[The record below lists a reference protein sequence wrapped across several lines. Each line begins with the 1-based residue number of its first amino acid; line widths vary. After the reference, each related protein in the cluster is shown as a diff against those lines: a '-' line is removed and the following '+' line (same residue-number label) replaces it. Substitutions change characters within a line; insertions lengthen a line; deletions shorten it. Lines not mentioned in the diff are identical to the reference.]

1 MQVFPLTMDKEP
13 KIIKLPRNGPKNGQS
28 MDAWLHGKAKGDQ
41 EWEKIKKRKSWQA
54 LRSIQD

>member
-1 MQVFPLTMDKEP
+1 MDKEP

-41 EWEKIKKRKSWQA
+41 DWEKIKKRKSWQS